1 MHRAIPMASKAC
13 FERERNKEKEL
24 HKKKIRAMRPQVNTE
39 TPHVHHFDHLRNNL
53 KKEQLLEERYHE
65 IDRANRILLNKMSD
79 IMKHPSSS
87 SGAMQRSATGPP
99 SLNEGRRKSELRR
112 ITQEN
117 QGILQRI
124 RKAQPVLNHVEW
136 EDSFRQSAGYLR
148 NAAEYPIALPR
159 KVSRPSSAAGL
170 KPLEDAAPHSAVAP
184 RAGSRSPAGIQAEE
198 DLRYVL
204 KEGKQLDKRY
214 YLVEMSTDGRT
225 LAISAY
231 DGDRQRSLELIVNE
245 RNHRRLYRDTG
256 GDYSAIASM
265 LKVEGGQLVLEP
277 NPGAGPFE
285 TQ

>member
-24 HKKKIRAMRPQVNTE
+24 HKRKIRAMRPQVNTE

-65 IDRANRILLNKMSD
+65 IDRANRILLQRMSD
-79 IMKHPSSS
+79 IMKHPNT
-87 SGAMQRSATGPP
+87 SGHAMQRSATGPP
-99 SLNEGRRKSELRR
+99 SLNEGRRRSELRR

-117 QGILQRI
+117 QGILHRI

-136 EDSFRQSAGYLR
+136 EDSFKQSTGYLR
-148 NAAEYPIALPR
+148 NAAEYPIALTR
-159 KVSRPSSAAGL
+159 KGSSRPGSAAGL
-170 KPLEDAAPHSAVAP
+170 KPLEDAHAAP
-184 RAGSRSPAGIQAEE
+184 RGGSRSPTNNRAEE

-231 DGDRQRSLELIVNE
+231 DGDSQRNLELIVNE

-256 GDYSAIASM
+256 GDYSAIASK
-265 LKVEGGQLVLEP
+265 LRVEGGQLVLEP
-277 NPGAGPFE
+277 SPGAGPFE
-285 TQ
+285 ST